1 MSAVQEA
8 KNLLEP
14 CPINRMCV
22 AADWCCLGAIWP
34 SLLMVPPLTVLLPF
48 PLRLMQSAHLA
59 VIDALMA
66 VGAME
71 TVAAVKQQG
80 SAEQLGGACSW
91 EDALL
96 YWVNLVRT
104 ERGTMFVSSTYC
116 CVFCPDVS
124 SFNTQ
129 NSAKLQAFLTIFSE
143 PSQLNQKLRERT
155 QESQTDTSQDNTEP
169 QPVQP
174 SVSIALH
181 IRCRNCHIP
190 HSKMLLQSLRHNTKS
205 LLFFCNMLTI
215 VIKIICIYFF
225 SLAKIFKSCLYS
237 VNHLTRL
244 VS

>member
-8 KNLLEP
+8 KTPLEP
-14 CPINRMCV
+14 RPSNRMFV

-80 SAEQLGGACSW
+80 SAELLGGACSW
-91 EDALL
+91 DDALL

-104 ERGTMFVSSTYC
+104 ERGNICTYC
-116 CVFCPDVS
+116 CVFCPDFLS
-124 SFNTQ
+124 CNTR
-129 NSAKLQAFLTIFSE
+129 NTTTLQTFLTVFLE

-155 QESQTDTSQDNTEP
+155 HETQTDTSQDNTEP

-181 IRCRNCHIP
+181 IRCRNCHRP
-190 HSKMLLQSLRHNTKS
+190 HNMMLSQYLCHNTKS
-205 LLFFCNMLTI
+205 LLFFCKMLTNI
-215 VIKIICIYFF
+215 IKIMYIYFF

-237 VNHLTRL
+237 SETPH
-244 VS
+244 